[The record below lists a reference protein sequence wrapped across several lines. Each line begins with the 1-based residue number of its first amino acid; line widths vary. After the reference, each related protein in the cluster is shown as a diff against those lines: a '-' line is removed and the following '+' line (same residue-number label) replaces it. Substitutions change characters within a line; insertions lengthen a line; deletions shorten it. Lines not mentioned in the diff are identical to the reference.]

1 MNDYDVGARL
11 RRLLL
16 ADLQRGRDWE
26 PRRLQA
32 LVGDLCGESQAALA
46 PALNY
51 LLLTP
56 LFQRALRQS
65 PPLPLDPQ
73 LLLQWRQSLAEVFA
87 PPICSRME
95 PLLRGLLGLPDAP
108 AETAMPQAPSATA
121 ISPPPPVWV
130 EPEPLLLPAE
140 PSANRGLLVVLSFI
154 AGVLVVGVLGGLI
167 WLLQLTRERQQL
179 AEQALSQQP
188 PAAPAPSPSA
198 PAPTTAPPAPDLEA
212 AERER
217 AIGAVQQLYAAL
229 SSGNPAAA
237 APWLGPEATDQ
248 FEPTYFAQFAR
259 VSVADLVE
267 TDRRGSTVV
276 LIGQVTLV
284 YPDGTSQIESRQFSV
299 DIASDPPRITASSF
313 DRVVSPRQ

>member
-32 LVGDLCGESQAALA
+32 LVGDLCGEAQAGLA
-46 PALNY
+46 PALNH

-56 LFQRALRQS
+56 LFQQALRQS
-65 PPLPLDPQ
+65 PPLPPDPQ
-73 LLLQWRQSLAEVFA
+73 LLLQWRQSLADVFTPA
-87 PPICSRME
+87 ICSRME
-95 PLLRGLLGLPDAP
+95 PLLLGLLGLPD
-108 AETAMPQAPSATA
+108 SATVETPPL
-121 ISPPPPVWV
+121 PPPPAAAQRLP
-130 EPEPLLLPAE
+130 PEPLQTMAPRG
-140 PSANRGLLVVLSFI
+140 SNRGLLVLLSFM
-154 AGVLVVGVLGGLI
+154 AGVLVVGVLGGLS
-167 WLLQLTRERQQL
+167 WLLQLSRERQQL

-188 PAAPAPSPSA
+188 TLAPAPAEPP
-198 PAPTTAPPAPDLEA
+198 PAPPPPAPDLELA
-212 AERER
+212 DRER

-237 APWLGPEATDQ
+237 APWLGPNAADQ

-259 VSVADLVE
+259 VGVADLVE
-267 TDRRGSTVV
+267 TGRQDSRVELTG
-276 LIGQVTLV
+276 LVTFV
-284 YPDGTSQIESRQFSV
+284 YPDGTSQQESRTFSV
-299 DIASDPPRITASSF
+299 DIGSEPARITASSF

>member
-32 LVGDLCGESQAALA
+32 LVSDLCGEGQAGLA

-56 LFQRALRQS
+56 LFQQALRQK
-65 PPLPLDPQ
+65 LPLDPQ
-73 LLLQWRQSLAEVFA
+73 LLLQGRQSLADVFA
-87 PPICSRME
+87 PTICSRME
-95 PLLRGLLGLPDAP
+95 PLLRGLLGLPDGAG
-108 AETAMPQAPSATA
+108 AA
-121 ISPPPPVWV
+121 PPPPPPPPAAV
-130 EPEPLLLPAE
+130 EELELELEPQLHEQVQPGA
-140 PSANRGLLVVLSFI
+140 SGSNRGVLVMLSFI

-188 PAAPAPSPSA
+188 PGAPAPA
-198 PAPTTAPPAPDLEA
+198 APTPEPATLPPTPDLEVA
-212 AERER
+212 DRER

-229 SSGNPAAA
+229 SSGNGTAA
-237 APWLGPEATDQ
+237 APWLGPDAVDQ
-248 FEPTYFAQFAR
+248 FEPTFFAQFSR

-267 TDRRGSTVV
+267 TDRRGSIVQLTG
-276 LIGQVTLV
+276 LVTFV
-284 YPDGTSQIESRQFSV
+284 YPDGTSQSESRSFSV
-299 DIASDPPRITASSF
+299 DTASEPARIIASAF
-313 DRVVSPRQ
+313 DRVMSPRQ